1 MKRGA
6 IVAGAAVAAGSLI
19 AARRVDSGWADRDDD
34 YPIEDRLLPPGD
46 RHTVRTG
53 DGADLAVTVSGE
65 GPTVVLAHCW
75 TGGREVW
82 APVAH
87 QLLRDGHRVVLYDQ
101 RGHGSSTVGRLGCT
115 IEQLGGDLRAV
126 LEHVDGRDAV
136 LAGHSMG
143 GMTVQ
148 ALATWHPEVVE
159 ERAKAI
165 VLVATAA
172 SGLGRGSG
180 DAAAARA
187 VGARVVDRAL
197 RSPVGHALVRGSVG
211 QAVRRHDLVTTRDLF
226 VACSGE
232 VRSQWLEAMLS
243 MDLRG
248 GIAGIGV
255 PTTVLVGTHD
265 RLTPPSR
272 ADELVSAIPGAQL
285 QVLEGRGHMLPLE
298 APHEV
303 AKAIA
308 LAATTP

>member
-1 MKRGA
+1 
-6 IVAGAAVAAGSLI
+6 
-19 AARRVDSGWADRDDD
+19 
-34 YPIEDRLLPPGD
+34 
-46 RHTVRTG
+46 
-53 DGADLAVTVSGE
+53 
-65 GPTVVLAHCW
+65 
-75 TGGREVW
+75 
-82 APVAH
+82 
-87 QLLRDGHRVVLYDQ
+87 VVLYDQ
-101 RGHGSSTVGRLGCT
+101 RGHGSSTMGRDGCT
-115 IEQLGGDLRAV
+115 IERLGGDLRAV

-172 SGLGRGSG
+172 SGRGRGSG

-197 RSPVGHALVRGSVG
+197 RSPIGHALVRGSVG

-243 MDLRG
+243 MDLRK

-265 RLTPPSR
+265 RLTPPAR
-272 ADELVSAIPGAQL
+272 ADELVATIPGARL

-298 APHEV
+298 APHDV
-303 AKAIA
+303 AHAIA
-308 LAATTP
+308 QATTG